1 VDFAAAMETFSA
13 FLMSFEPY
21 LTMKSVVTGS
31 PVEAME
37 SDAKK

>member
-1 VDFAAAMETFSA
+1 MDFAEAKETVRA

-21 LTMKSVVTGS
+21 LTVKSVVTGS
-31 PVEAME
+31 PVEATE